1 MNAVYIGAGIDL
13 CPVNYLKYIKNF
25 NYLDSQPNSEFG
37 MQQALEW
44 KKGEWT
50 GKFTD
55 GYFRPN
61 FIKNLD
67 SEMNKNNFYLT
78 NVNDNLRVY
87 SNKEQTIN
95 YYTNISIPE
104 LYKKINKNIENFDT
118 LIVAGHDPDSIILDA
133 TNNKIHFIGL
143 EGTCFSPD
151 GDPPDNPNSIITRL
165 HNEEITNQFNKYTYI
180 YDGTN
185 KSFDTWKLFYDFYIT
200 TRCKT
205 NR

>member
-1 MNAVYIGAGIDL
+1 MNAIYIGAGIDL

-37 MQQALEW
+37 LLEYID
-44 KKGEWT
+44 ET
-50 GKFTD
+50 GKNGFS
-55 GYFRPN
+55 RPK

-67 SEMNKNNFYLT
+67 SKMNNNNFNLI

-87 SNKEQTIN
+87 SNKKQIIN

-133 TNNKIHFIGL
+133 TKNNIHFIGF
-143 EGTCFSPD
+143 EGTCYSPD
-151 GDPPDNPNSIITRL
+151 GNPPDNPNSIITRL
-165 HNEEITNQFNKYTYI
+165 HNEEISNRFNKYTYI
-180 YDGTN
+180 YNNGTN
-185 KSFDTWKLFYDFYIT
+185 KTFDTWKLFYNFYIT
-200 TRCKT
+200 T
-205 NR
+205 